1 MHNTQDKG
9 KTLIAYLV
17 QCGAIDT
24 ATGKVDL
31 SKATDGKR
39 RADSGKNNK
48 ERS

>member
-1 MHNTQDKG
+1 MYNTQDKG

-31 SKATDGKR
+31 SKATNGKR
-39 RADSGKNNK
+39 RAESGKNNK